1 MARVLGIDP
10 GSRLTGW
17 GIVEPHGQRCKIV
30 AAGVIQAGTK
40 RPLPERLLNIER
52 GLTSAIQEHAPD
64 EVAVE
69 AIFYAKYAN
78 AAIKLGHARGVA
90 LLVAAQAGL
99 AVHEY
104 PPALVKKTVTGR
116 GRADKMQVARIV
128 AAMLGLR
135 ELPGEDA
142 TDALAVA
149 LTHVQARRMKALT
162 AGR

>member
-1 MARVLGIDP
+1 M
-10 GSRLTGW
+10 
-17 GIVEPHGQRCKIV
+17 EPHGPRCKVI
-30 AAGVIQAGTK
+30 AAGVVKAGTK
-40 RPLPERLLNIER
+40 KPLPERLLNIDR
-52 GLTSAIQEHAPD
+52 GLTEAIALHQPT

-69 AIFYAKYAN
+69 QIFFAKYAN

-90 LLVAAQAGL
+90 LLIAARAGL
-99 AVHEY
+99 PVHEY

-116 GRADKMQVARIV
+116 GRADKAQVARIV

-149 LTHVQARRMKALT
+149 LTHVQARRMKVLT
-162 AGR
+162 QGR